1 MTNFE
6 GEEKLQACHVEKY
19 FSLLRQHYLD
29 DWVKQDGLPLL

>member
-19 FSLLRQHYLD
+19 FSLLKQHYLD
-29 DWVKQDGLPLL
+29 DRVKQDGLPLL